1 MKKTGDLLI
10 HPLWVFPMFLLVFVA
25 FIEALHTTA
34 HLHGEID
41 VHGLCR
47 NNKEY
52 IESKEDDYY

>member
-1 MKKTGDLLI
+1 MKKPGDLLI
-10 HPLWVFPMFLLVFVA
+10 HPLWVFPMFLLVFVG
-25 FIEALHTTA
+25 FIESLHTTA

-41 VHGLCR
+41 VHGLCK